1 MAKTRHVPERTCVAC
16 GQKVAK
22 RELIRIVRT
31 PQGAVAV
38 DATGKAPGRGT
49 YLCASPPCW
58 ERAIHKGNLER
69 SLHTRISASDREQ
82 LIAFYHQHVAGPPAP
97 GR

>member
-1 MAKTRHVPERTCVAC
+1 MVKTRHVPERTCVAC
-16 GQKVAK
+16 GQKQAK

-31 PQGAVAV
+31 PQGAVSV
-38 DATGKAPGRGT
+38 DTTGKSPGRGT
-49 YLCASPPCW
+49 YLCASAPCW

-69 SLHTRISASDREQ
+69 GLHTRISASDRDQ
-82 LIAFYHQHVAGPPAP
+82 LLAFCHQNVTGPAAP